1 VTTAVQVADGVWRIP
16 TAPQDLVNSLLL
28 EDADGTLTL
37 VDAGT
42 KRAARTILAALAGLG
57 RAPQDVTRLVL
68 THAHPDHAG
77 GLAAVQQATG
87 GEVLAHDR
95 EAVYLRDGQAPRSD
109 TRTFGGRLLNRL
121 PSGGFAP
128 VQVARTFADGELLE
142 VAGGLRVVHTPGHSP
157 GHVSLVHEPTG
168 VLFTGDAVFNVRGL
182 RYPPRMLCT
191 DVRLTR
197 ETAGRLGDLDFG
209 VAVFTHGTHLS
220 SGAREAVRA
229 FVAGRPR

>member
-42 KRAARTILAALAGLG
+42 KKAAKTILAALDGLG
-57 RAPQDVTRLVL
+57 RKPQDVRRLVL

-77 GLAAVQQATG
+77 GLASVQQATG

-95 EAVYLRDGQAPRSD
+95 EAVYLREGQAPKSD
-109 TRTFGGRLLNRL
+109 TSTFGGRLLNRL
-121 PSGGFAP
+121 PGGSFTR
-128 VQVARTFADGELLE
+128 VEVARTFADGELLD

-191 DVRLTR
+191 DVRLTH
-197 ETAGRLGDLDFG
+197 ETAARLGDLDFG
-209 VAVFTHGTHLS
+209 VAVFTHGAHLS